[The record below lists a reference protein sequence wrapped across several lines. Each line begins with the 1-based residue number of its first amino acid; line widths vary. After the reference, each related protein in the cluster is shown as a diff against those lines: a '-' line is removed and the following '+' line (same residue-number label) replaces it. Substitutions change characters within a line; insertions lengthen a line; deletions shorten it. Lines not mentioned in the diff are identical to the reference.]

1 MLQQS
6 NGAAETIAQ
15 KIKGTPENVFFFI
28 FRVSELLTSSHRFCI
43 F

>member
-1 MLQQS
+1 VLQQS

-28 FRVSELLTSSHRFCI
+28 FFLFLEYLSF
-43 F
+43 